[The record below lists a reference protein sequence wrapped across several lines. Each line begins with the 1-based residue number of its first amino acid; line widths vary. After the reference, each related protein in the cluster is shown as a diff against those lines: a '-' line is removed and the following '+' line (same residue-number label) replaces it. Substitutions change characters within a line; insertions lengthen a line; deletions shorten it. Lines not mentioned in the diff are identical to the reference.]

1 MFYHLNKY
9 FLLIAMFLYSG
20 IALCQETKLNEP
32 KLESNV
38 TEVQQD
44 KVTEEQKEEPSVEAT
59 SAEEEFDSSESVFT
73 RNQKRIQL
81 QFLSSNIGS
90 GLGAGWYISP
100 SLYTGIENYS
110 YDEAISTSTLTV
122 TANFNTT
129 LIFVRHFTSN
139 DSGFYLQGGL
149 AQRDW
154 NVTGENSSTNHE
166 VKIVW
171 NDTMPNFGV
180 GWSWIGDSGIS
191 GGIQITKNLGSSGTV
206 TTKNATTSQ
215 EASYASLSS
224 SYASVMLLGFSV
236 GYNF

>member
-20 IALCQETKLNEP
+20 IALCQESKLNEP

-38 TEVQQD
+38 SDVQQD

-81 QFLSSNIGS
+81 QFLSSTLGS

-100 SLYTGIENYS
+100 SLYTGIENYK
-110 YDEAISTSTLTV
+110 DELSVSTGTLTV
-122 TANFNTT
+122 AVKFNTT

-154 NVTGENSSTNHE
+154 NVSGENSSTNHE
-166 VKIVW
+166 AKIVW
-171 NDTMPNFGV
+171 NDTIPNFGV

-191 GGIQITKNLGSSGTV
+191 GGIQISKIIGSAGKV
-206 TTKNATTSQ
+206 TTTNATSYQ
-215 EASYASLSS
+215 EANYGTISASYASL
-224 SYASVMLLGFSV
+224 MILGFSV